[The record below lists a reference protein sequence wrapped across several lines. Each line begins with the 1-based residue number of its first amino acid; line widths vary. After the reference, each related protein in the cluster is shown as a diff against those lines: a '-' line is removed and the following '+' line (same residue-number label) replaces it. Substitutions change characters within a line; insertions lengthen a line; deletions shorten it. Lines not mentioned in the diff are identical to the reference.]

1 MLRIK
6 YLVLNLI
13 LVQGLF
19 SLCTQAQVFYKYDNK
34 LYTAVYLNQAFHL
47 MDSMQ
52 NFLLLDVR
60 SPGEYADTSRATA
73 LNIGRLKGAV
83 NVPIDSVQ
91 NHLDELKKHMDQP
104 IFVYCS
110 HSQRSRRVSKF
121 LADNGFQH
129 IYNINGGLSVV
140 NEDDDKQFPA
150 KRKNLITENQYTIIG
165 PADAMQLMEN
175 TPELVIIDIR
185 TATEFAGKDS
195 LRQNNIGHLKNAIN
209 IPQEGFDQKLNS
221 FRIPPT
227 KPVLLYD
234 AKGYNSMDVV
244 AFLRARGF
252 TRIYNLYGGLETFIC
267 HHGLNDNRAGLLI
280 TGAPPFQILDAKACI
295 DLMNQQPG
303 LLILD
308 ARPSDEFNNKSDKMY
323 LNLGNLKSATNI
335 TSAETL
341 ATAMSNKD
349 KSAPILVYASNDQS
363 GVLICYNLVDQ
374 GYSNVYYM
382 GQGFY
387 HFVWTTAN
395 IENCLPGRAFL
406 VNHEGI
412 Y

>member
-1 MLRIK
+1 MLRSKWLIPA
-6 YLVLNLI
+6 LI
-13 LVQGLF
+13 LMAL
-19 SLCTQAQVFYKYDNK
+19 SSRAQVFYRYDNK

-83 NVPIDSVQ
+83 NLPIDSVQ
-91 NHLDELKKHMDQP
+91 NHLGELKKYMDQP

-110 HSQRSRRVSKF
+110 HSQRSRRVSKL

-129 IYNINGGLSVV
+129 VYNINGGMSVV
-140 NEDDDKQFPA
+140 NEDDVKQFPA
-150 KRKNLITENQYTIIG
+150 KTKNLVTENLYTNIG

-175 TPELVIIDIR
+175 TPDLIIIDIR
-185 TATEFAGKDS
+185 TPMEFAGKDS

-221 FRIPPT
+221 FQIPVN

-295 DLMNQQPG
+295 DLMTRQAG
-303 LLILD
+303 LVILD
-308 ARPSDEFNNKSDKMY
+308 ARPADEFNNKSDKVY
-323 LNLGNLKSATNI
+323 LNLGNMKGALNI
-335 TSAETL
+335 TSTGALETL
-341 ATAMSNKD
+341 LSSKG
-349 KSAPILVYASNDQS
+349 KSTPILVYASNDQS
-363 GVLICYNLVDQ
+363 GVLICYNLNDR